1 MGPASYFHLTH
12 LIRVMTDCILTV
24 VSNIASSQKSCIMT
38 EWYNTPLRF
47 WRLRQER
54 SAAEVHTGCKD
65 KRNVQEALS
74 GEGSSFQLGLI
85 DSSSQV
91 FAVLQNHLVR
101 F

>member
-1 MGPASYFHLTH
+1 MGAATYFHLIH
-12 LIRVMTDCILTV
+12 LICVMTDCILTV
-24 VSNIASSQKSCIMT
+24 VSSITSSQKSCIMT
-38 EWYNTPLRF
+38 GWYNTPLTI

-54 SAAEVHTGCKD
+54 SAAEVHTGCED
-65 KRNVQEALS
+65 ERNVQEALS